1 MSEEQEQEEE
11 EGQGQGQEQE
21 QGQEEQQEEAAPWVS
36 RPLTGPVTGL
46 VAGVLGAVLQAH
58 AVPALA
64 FTHRDGLYQRV
75 VRDRGIAQAR
85 AELALH
91 HLPAAATAT
100 APRVS

>member
-1 MSEEQEQEEE
+1 MSEEQEQEE
-11 EGQGQGQEQE
+11 GQGQG
-21 QGQEEQQEEAAPWVS
+21 QEEAAPWVS

-46 VAGVLGAVLQAH
+46 VAGVLGAVLQAQCQR
-58 AVPALA
+58 A